1 MFACLL
7 WDFKVQQK
15 SYFLIKSFSNNF
27 TDQNT
32 LQLLPTQLLWMQV
45 CMEMAD
51 MNLAI
56 FL

>member
-7 WDFKVQQK
+7 RDFKVQQK

-32 LQLLPTQLLWMQV
+32 LQLPPTQLLWMQV